1 MRKLKI
7 IETSAHDDVNKA
19 HTSQGPEIGLGD
31 FCWSGGAKTS
41 PLFFTKRVGFINE
54 NFSSLLIAR
63 KFSFWLQLT
72 KLTENYKIVKNCQIF
87 LVYFLDSPHPH
98 FFGQGKLTPH
108 IGIMVKTPKPI

>member
-87 LVYFLDSPHPH
+87 LVYFLDSPQPH
-98 FFGQGKLTPH
+98 FFGQGKWTPH
-108 IGIMVKTPKPI
+108 IGVMVKTPKPI